1 MCRDLCI
8 YMCTS
13 CSEVRVLEPWCV
25 VRCVADW
32 LHQYSAVALY
42 KKCVGGG
49 KEGLLVGF
57 GQLSPSSEQNG
68 AMGWNKA
75 AQQGTA

>member
-1 MCRDLCI
+1 MYLHVHLMFRTVC
-8 YMCTS
+8 
-13 CSEVRVLEPWCV
+13 VLEPRCV
-25 VRCVADW
+25 VCCVADW

-42 KKCVGGG
+42 EKCVGGG
-49 KEGLLVGF
+49 KEGLLVGL
-57 GQLSPSSEQNG
+57 GQLNLSSEQNG